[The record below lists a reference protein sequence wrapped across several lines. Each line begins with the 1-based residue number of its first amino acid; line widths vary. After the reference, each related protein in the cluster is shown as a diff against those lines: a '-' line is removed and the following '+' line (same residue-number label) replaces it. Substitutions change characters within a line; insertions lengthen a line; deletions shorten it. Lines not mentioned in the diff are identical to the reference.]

1 MKNRNH
7 HPLLYLALLS
17 FFMFLSG
24 LNMVYAQG
32 KIKGKVVDD
41 KKIGIPYS
49 SVALWNADGNML
61 IKGSITNLEGLF
73 AVETKAGEYTLII
86 SNMGF
91 LKVTRKIVLSS
102 DKDLEVGE
110 ITLNSDI
117 QNLQEVKIVGSK
129 PFVLQKTDRIILNV
143 GESVLA
149 AGNDAYSIIGM
160 APSVQMT
167 NGNISMEGKSNVLI
181 ILDGKKIPNATLSNI
196 LSAIPGDQID
206 RIELITNPSSKYDA
220 SASGGVIEIYTKRS
234 KKLGWTA
241 NTGGNLTQGYRF
253 GGGANAGL
261 RIGAPK
267 LDFTLNGS
275 YTKRGHIE
283 KGYDNRVLFQ
293 GRNRVGDFNQT
304 VDISDGAAADG
315 SINASLNYY
324 INKKNTIGADYTFV
338 KVHMYGKGNV
348 DALIT
353 QPNNFSKVNTFN
365 NLDLKVDFANYDVF
379 YKLDLDT
386 LGSNLLLTTNYTNYI
401 SNQNQQ
407 FNQDKF
413 NNGAVSPEVSL
424 FRNKASSNYDIY
436 TASLDY
442 TQQLNPKLKLESGL
456 KYTYTHNNSL
466 QHPANFVNNQW
477 QETGGNFSSL
487 GYKEQIPAA
496 YLNFNYETGKF
507 NVQAGL
513 RGEFTQYAV
522 VMGLDSNY
530 FNLFPNVRADYKV
543 TKNYTTSLAY
553 AKSIN
558 RPSYDDL
565 IPYELYIDNYTLT
578 RGNALLRPE
587 YQHSFTWSNLYK
599 KYSFRFGYTQTEDAI
614 MSTILYD
621 QNSLRFI
628 KTKANFLKNHLVSAS
643 LGFPIKFADWW
654 NSNNRLSGY
663 YQNIRFPDPLENT
676 SIMIRKKYYFTVFSN
691 HTFKISS
698 TVSGELSAS
707 YESPVISGIYD
718 YNEYVNV
725 TAGIRKKIFK
735 NLGFIKLDVS
745 DIFYKNNQLLS
756 TNIVPLITE
765 SIHRVDT
772 RRVRIAFGYNFGK
785 IDKDRRVQTNGNG
798 DELGRLKL

>member
-1 MKNRNH
+1 MNNRIYTRK
-7 HPLLYLALLS
+7 LYLVLPPVFVFLLS
-17 FFMFLSG
+17 INFSYG
-24 LNMVYAQG
+24 QS
-32 KIKGKVVDD
+32 KIKGKVIDD
-41 KKIGIPYS
+41 KKTGIPYS
-49 SVALWNADGNML
+49 SVALWNADGTAL
-61 IKGSITNLEGLF
+61 VKGAITTLEGLF
-73 AVETKAGEYTLII
+73 TVDAKPGEYTLIL

-91 LKVTRKIVLSS
+91 IKSTKKVALTA
-102 DKDLEVGE
+102 DKDLELGD
-110 ITLNSDI
+110 ITLNADI

-129 PFVLQKTDRIILNV
+129 PFIQQKTDRIILNV

-160 APSVQMT
+160 APSVQMS

-196 LSAIPGDQID
+196 LSSIPGDQID
-206 RIELITNPSSKYDA
+206 RIELITNPSSRYDA

-275 YTKRGHIE
+275 YNKRGHIE
-283 KGYDNRVLFQ
+283 RGYDNRVLFQ
-293 GRNRVGDFNQT
+293 GVNRVGNFNQT
-304 VDISDGAAADG
+304 IDISDGAAADG

-338 KVHMYGKGNV
+338 KVHMYGKGDV
-348 DALIT
+348 DALIS

-386 LGSNLLLTTNYTNYI
+386 LGSNLLLTANYTNYI

-413 NNGAVSPEVSL
+413 NNGATTPDVSL

-436 TASLDY
+436 TTSLDY
-442 TQQLNPKLKLESGL
+442 TQNLNPALKLESGL
-456 KYTYTHNNSL
+456 KYTYTTNSSR
-466 QHPANFVNNQW
+466 QNPANFINNQW
-477 QETGGNFSSL
+477 QETGGVFNNL

-496 YLNFNYETGKF
+496 YLNLNYEVGKF
-507 NVQAGL
+507 NFQAGL
-513 RGEFTQYAV
+513 RGEFTQYSV

-553 AKSIN
+553 AKTIN

-587 YQHSFTWSNLYK
+587 YQHAFTWSNLYK
-599 KYSFRFGYTQTEDAI
+599 KYSLRFGYTQTEDAI

-621 QNSLRFI
+621 QNTLKFI

-643 LGFPIKFADWW
+643 FGFPVRFAKWW

-663 YQNIRFPDPLENT
+663 YQNIRFPDPVANAN
-676 SIMIRKKYYFTVFSN
+676 IMIREKYYFTISSN
-691 HTFKISS
+691 HTFKISP

-707 YESPVISGIYD
+707 YESPTISGLYNYD
-718 YNEYVNV
+718 GYSNV
-725 TAGIRKKIFK
+725 TAGIKKKIFK
-735 NLGFIKLDVS
+735 NQGFIKFDVS

-772 RRVRIAFGYNFGK
+772 RRARIAFGYNFGK
-785 IDKDRRVQTNGNG
+785 IGNDRRIQTNGNG